1 MNWGWHL
8 VASLGR
14 GLWPS
19 IRTRRSLAAWSLS
32 TQTLSIP
39 PIRARAEVRRA
50 QSHDPGRRSDSGLQ
64 TKGPGGK
71 AHVQRARR
79 RGEAGPGPHGVWGSG
94 VPMPVCPGLSSPI
107 TPSFPGTCP
116 PFSGRLGKSE
126 LMSLTHVPER
136 CLMWRLCEEGEGLA
150 HPGLAKRRE

>member
-71 AHVQRARR
+71 AHVQRARGLGFWGAYAR
-79 RGEAGPGPHGVWGSG
+79 LSRSQLHHPQLPRDLSPVFGETGQ
-94 VPMPVCPGLSSPI
+94 
-107 TPSFPGTCP
+107 
-116 PFSGRLGKSE
+116 E
-126 LMSLTHVPER
+126 
-136 CLMWRLCEEGEGLA
+136 
-150 HPGLAKRRE
+150 